1 MESYGIEISELPELF
16 SGDSLIKE
24 AAELLSCISR
34 ELQER
39 GVTADTRGSDK
50 LCFCL
55 RYVPEARTTD
65 LYFMSAWEVDSY
77 YSSGGI
83 WGYSG
88 VTPDRLQVLED
99 LAHGVPIPPRVIP
112 RFC

>member
-1 MESYGIEISELPELF
+1 MSFGIDIHELPEYF
-16 SGDSLIKE
+16 SGKELRKE
-24 AAELLSCISR
+24 AQDLLSCILR
-34 ELQER
+34 RTQETAEDELY
-39 GVTADTRGSDK
+39 
-50 LCFCL
+50 FCL

-77 YSSGGI
+77 YRSGGI
-83 WGYSG
+83 WGYEE
-88 VTPDRLQVLED
+88 VTPGRIKVLED